1 MLIAFM
7 SESMWGIEGIG
18 GLFNF
23 LLSSAALANANL
35 IEFISLML
43 VINIFSITSY
53 LNLLIKGS
61 S

>member
-7 SESMWGIEGIG
+7 SESMWGIG
-18 GLFNF
+18 GGGGFFNF